1 MAAVKALAAHLGVE
15 GRFSME
21 AVCVDPRWQWKY
33 AKSIWHNTAI
43 RSSLYGLT
51 LPVRLIG
58 HLVKR

>member
-1 MAAVKALAAHLGVE
+1 
-15 GRFSME
+15 ME

-33 AKSIWHNTAI
+33 AKSIGHNAAI